1 MSFKI
6 LNGPESTTLVVNI
19 GVWASSNRGRGG
31 GVRGGGCESLANTS
45 IPKQVLYVE
54 SPSKKLIGLMC
65 ATFQCE
71 TIVSELG
78 KKELCPR
85 YMFIRFVFIIGKEH
99 SIIVQENLTDSGTFW
114 AKVTRARKEED
125 AFVDAMVRMG

>member
-1 MSFKI
+1 M
-6 LNGPESTTLVVNI
+6 
-19 GVWASSNRGRGG
+19 
-31 GVRGGGCESLANTS
+31 RGGGCESLANTS

-78 KKELCPR
+78 NKNCVLDTCL
-85 YMFIRFVFIIGKEH
+85 YVL
-99 SIIVQENLTDSGTFW
+99 SLL
-114 AKVTRARKEED
+114 
-125 AFVDAMVRMG
+125 

>member
-6 LNGPESTTLVVNI
+6 LNRPESTTLVVNI
-19 GVWASSNRGRGG
+19 GVWASSDRGRRGG
-31 GVRGGGCESLANTS
+31 GEGCESLANTS
-45 IPKQVLYVE
+45 IPEKVLYVE
-54 SPSKKLIGLMC
+54 SPSKKLIGLIC

-71 TIVSELG
+71 TIASELG
-78 KKELCPR
+78 KKELFPR
-85 YMFIRFVFIIGKEH
+85 YMFIRFVFIVGKEH

>member
-1 MSFKI
+1 MGIFEPRKE
-6 LNGPESTTLVVNI
+6 GWG
-19 GVWASSNRGRGG
+19 GVR

>member
-6 LNGPESTTLVVNI
+6 LNRPESTTLVVNI
-19 GVWASSNRGRGG
+19 GVWASSDRGRRGG
-31 GVRGGGCESLANTS
+31 RGGGCESLANTS
-45 IPKQVLYVE
+45 IPEKVLYVE
-54 SPSKKLIGLMC
+54 SPSKKLIGLIC

-71 TIVSELG
+71 TIASELG
-78 KKELCPR
+78 KKELFPR
-85 YMFIRFVFIIGKEH
+85 YMFIRFIFIVGKEH

>member
-6 LNGPESTTLVVNI
+6 LNRPESTTLVVNI
-19 GVWASSNRGRGG
+19 GVWASSDRGRRGG
-31 GVRGGGCESLANTS
+31 GDGCESLANTS
-45 IPKQVLYVE
+45 ISEKVLYVE
-54 SPSKKLIGLMC
+54 SPSKKLIGLIC

-71 TIVSELG
+71 TIASELG
-78 KKELCPR
+78 KKELFPR
-85 YMFIRFVFIIGKEH
+85 YMFIRFIFIVGKEH

>member
-6 LNGPESTTLVVNI
+6 LNRPESTTLVLNI
-19 GVWASSNRGRGG
+19 GVWASSDRGRRGG
-31 GVRGGGCESLANTS
+31 GGDGCESLANTS
-45 IPKQVLYVE
+45 IPEKVLYVE
-54 SPSKKLIGLMC
+54 SPSKKLIGLIC

-71 TIVSELG
+71 TIASELG
-78 KKELCPR
+78 KKELFPR
-85 YMFIRFVFIIGKEH
+85 YMFIRFVFIVGKEH

-125 AFVDAMVRMG
+125 VFVDAMVRMG

>member
-6 LNGPESTTLVVNI
+6 LNRPESTTLVVNI
-19 GVWASSNRGRGG
+19 GVWASSDRGR
-31 GVRGGGCESLANTS
+31 RGGDGCESLANTS
-45 IPKQVLYVE
+45 IPEKVLYVE
-54 SPSKKLIGLMC
+54 SPSKKLIGLIC

-71 TIVSELG
+71 TIASELG
-78 KKELCPR
+78 KKELFPR
-85 YMFIRFVFIIGKEH
+85 YMFIRFVFIVGKEH

>member
-19 GVWASSNRGRGG
+19 GVWASSNRGR
-31 GVRGGGCESLANTS
+31 RGEGDGCESLANTS
-45 IPKQVLYVE
+45 IPEKVLYVE
-54 SPSKKLIGLMC
+54 SPSKKLIGLIC

-71 TIVSELG
+71 TIASELG
-78 KKELCPR
+78 KKELFPR
-85 YMFIRFVFIIGKEH
+85 YMFIRFIFIVGKEH